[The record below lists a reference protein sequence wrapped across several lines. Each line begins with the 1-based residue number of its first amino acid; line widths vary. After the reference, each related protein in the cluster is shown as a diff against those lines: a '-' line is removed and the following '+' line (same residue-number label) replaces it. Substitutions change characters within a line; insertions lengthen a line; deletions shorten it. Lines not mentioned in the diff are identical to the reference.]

1 MERLMQFDYEFRSR
15 RSNVIAKHGM
25 VASSQPLASLAG
37 LDILRSGGT
46 AADAAVTVAAMLNV
60 VEPFSTGIGG
70 DCFVLYWDAGTKAV
84 SALNGSGPTATSAN
98 IEDLANAGYAHYPQ
112 FTGHA
117 VSVPGTVGAWAAL
130 LDRFGRMSLA
140 EVLAPAIKYALEG
153 YPVTELI
160 GSGWPLMVDRLLR
173 INNDESLPKHL
184 QYPGPPQPSGNEF
197 LINGRPPRVGELMRL
212 PQLGETL
219 RQIASEGKDFFYQS
233 DFSQKL
239 CTHVKM
245 YGGWLDPSDLAGYQ
259 PEWVDPIYAD
269 YRGVRLFECPPNGQG
284 LAAIMAAKLANG
296 FDLTSMNTVDRTHTL
311 IECMRLGF
319 LEALQ
324 WVADP
329 HFSDIPYDTLFSDA
343 YIKARRDMIHPQHA
357 IRNLPI
363 KIMPSGTDTVYLS
376 VIDGEGNACSLINS
390 LFMGGGTGL
399 VVPGTGVLL
408 QNRGLLFELDPAHPN
423 VLEGGKRPYHTIIP
437 GMLAKDGELLASFGV
452 MGGFM
457 QPQGHLQVLSNIV
470 DFKLNPQQ
478 ALDMPRFCININ
490 DGIGVGAIE
499 PGGEVFL
506 EKGFNFDEMAA
517 LRLKGHRISPI
528 SGRERQ
534 MFGGGQ
540 VIQRDPETGILTSG
554 SDPRKDGCALG
565 W

>member
-1 MERLMQFDYEFRSR
+1 
-15 RSNVIAKHGM
+15 
-25 VASSQPLASLAG
+25 
-37 LDILRSGGT
+37 
-46 AADAAVTVAAMLNV
+46 
-60 VEPFSTGIGG
+60 
-70 DCFVLYWDAGTKAV
+70 
-84 SALNGSGPTATSAN
+84 
-98 IEDLANAGYAHYPQ
+98 
-112 FTGHA
+112 
-117 VSVPGTVGAWAAL
+117 
-130 LDRFGRMSLA
+130 
-140 EVLAPAIKYALEG
+140 
-153 YPVTELI
+153 
-160 GSGWPLMVDRLLR
+160 
-173 INNDESLPKHL
+173 
-184 QYPGPPQPSGNEF
+184 
-197 LINGRPPRVGELMRL
+197 
-212 PQLGETL
+212 
-219 RQIASEGKDFFYQS
+219 
-233 DFSQKL
+233 
-239 CTHVKM
+239 M